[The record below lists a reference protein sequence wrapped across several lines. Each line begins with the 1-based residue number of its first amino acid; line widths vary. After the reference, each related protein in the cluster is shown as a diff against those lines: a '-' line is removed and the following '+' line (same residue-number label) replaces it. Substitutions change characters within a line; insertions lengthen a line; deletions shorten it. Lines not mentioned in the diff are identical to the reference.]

1 MLRNIREAIQEG
13 TPEWIAGQNELVA
26 GLQSH
31 GADVQEP
38 PATEDNI
45 HFKKERRK
53 KKKRKEGRLSVEESL
68 AIELHCPS

>member
-45 HFKKERRK
+45 HFKKERK
-53 KKKRKEGRLSVEESL
+53 EEEEEEGRTSECRRVSGN
-68 AIELHCPS
+68 